1 MIAQRDGPFLNL
13 ARLNVEK
20 YAREKTINRYLF
32 DYVFLHEADMKTA
45 QQVIPNFNI
54 NSIINLLLQI
64 AMIALRSSVEQENDW
79 FWPNQL
85 GKCYYRYR
93 Y

>member
-20 YAREKTINRYLF
+20 YAREKTINRHLF

-45 QQVIPNFNI
+45 QQVI
-54 NSIINLLLQI
+54 
-64 AMIALRSSVEQENDW
+64 
-79 FWPNQL
+79 
-85 GKCYYRYR
+85 
-93 Y
+93 